1 VDEAQLRLATPFPLT
16 SMPPMT
22 SFSVRA
28 VLRTATFLLPWT
40 IVAGCS
46 MSDAEQKSHA
56 GQTQEAEGDIGRGG
70 WSPSSITEVKGIP
83 VATLRTSVQQ
93 RLAGKPPAEV
103 GDEAWQHTKR
113 LYTRFQQSPIWFE
126 KGGLDKDRVEAL
138 TNALLNATSDG
149 LRIDDYPLSDL
160 ARAVTAVRETKQ
172 PTAEQI
178 ADADVVLTAAY
189 ASLGEDLLVGQVDPK
204 TVGQSWHIDARDE
217 NVDSALVRTLVK
229 QPLDKAINA
238 MRPSGDEYTALQKEL
253 VRFRELVAKGGWK
266 AIPAGKALKR
276 GQTDSP
282 ERIAALR
289 ARLEAEGIS
298 VPEASSAPASA
309 PTANGKAAQRSPASA
324 GAVFDDGLA
333 AAVAQFQAHHGINVD
348 SALGKETLDALNVPA
363 EYRLGQIAANLERH
377 RWLPRTLGTRYIY
390 VNVPAFQLQAFD
402 KGEPVLDM
410 KVIVGQEYEDK
421 ATPVFSDSMETV
433 VFRPYWNV
441 TPDIQAKE
449 IEPKLASDPGYL
461 DANDMEYWNDGGARR
476 IRQRPG
482 PKNSLGFVKF
492 LFPNDFNIY
501 LHDTPNHELFDKDV
515 RAFSHGCIRVEKPA
529 ELAQWVLG
537 WDASK
542 VDQAMRE
549 GPDNRSV
556 KLPKKIPVY
565 ITYSTAYLRDGQLYF
580 GNDLYHRD
588 DELVKAIALGALV
601 SPRGVAA
608 VEELKKIATK

>member
-1 VDEAQLRLATPFPLT
+1 MI
-16 SMPPMT
+16 S
-22 SFSVRA
+22 SSVRA
-28 VLRTATFLLPWT
+28 AIRTATFLLPWV
-40 IVAGCS
+40 ILAGCS
-46 MSDAEQKSHA
+46 MSDAEERSHA
-56 GQTQEAEGDIGRGG
+56 GQQQEAEGEIGRDG
-70 WSPSSITEVKGIP
+70 WSPASLTEVKGIP
-83 VATLRTSVQQ
+83 VANLRSAIQQ
-93 RLAGKPPAEV
+93 RLGAKKPSAV
-103 GDEAWQHTKR
+103 GDEAWEHTKR
-113 LYTRFQQSPIWFE
+113 LYTRFQQSPIWLE
-126 KGGLDKDRVEAL
+126 KGGLDKDRAEAL

-160 ARAVTAVRETKQ
+160 ARTVTAVRETKQ
-172 PTAEQI
+172 PTAEQF
-178 ADADVVLTAAY
+178 ADADVLLTAAY
-189 ASLGEDLLVGQVDPK
+189 ASLGEDLLVGQIDPK

-229 QPLDKAINA
+229 RPLDKAINA
-238 MRPSGDEYTALQKEL
+238 MRPNDEEYHALQKEL
-253 VRFRELVAKGGWK
+253 ARFRGLVSKGGWK
-266 AIPAGKALKR
+266 PIAAGKALKR
-276 GQTDSP
+276 GQSDSP

-289 ARLEAEGIS
+289 ARLEAEGIE
-298 VPEASSAPASA
+298 VPAATSSPAPASD
-309 PTANGKAAQRSPASA
+309 GGASKSGSRIA
-324 GAVFDDGLA
+324 SGAVYDDGLS
-333 AAVAQFQAHHGINVD
+333 AAVAQFQARHGINVD
-348 SALGKETLDALNVPA
+348 SALGKETVDALNVPA

-377 RWLPRTLGTRYIY
+377 RWLPRSLGTRYIY
-390 VNVPAFQLQAFD
+390 VNVPAFQLKAFD
-402 KGEPVLDM
+402 KGEPVLEM

-461 DANDMEYWNDGGARR
+461 AANDMEYWNEGGTRR

-537 WDASK
+537 WDASR

-549 GPDNRSV
+549 GDDNQSV

-565 ITYSTAYLRDGQLYF
+565 ITYGTAYLRDGQLYF

>member
-1 VDEAQLRLATPFPLT
+1 MTT
-16 SMPPMT
+16 S
-22 SFSVRA
+22 SVRA
-28 VLRTATFLLPWT
+28 VLRAATFLLPLT
-40 IVAGCS
+40 ILAGCS

-56 GQTQEAEGDIGRGG
+56 GQTQEAEGDIGRNG
-70 WSPSSITEVKGIP
+70 WPPTSITEVKGIP
-83 VATLRTSVQQ
+83 IATLRTSLQQ

-103 GDEAWQHTKR
+103 GEEAWRHTKR

-126 KGGLDKDRVEAL
+126 KSGLDKDRVEAL

-238 MRPSGDEYTALQKEL
+238 MRPNNEEYTALQKEL
-253 VRFRELVAKGGWK
+253 VRFREVVAKGGWK
-266 AIPAGKALKR
+266 AIRAGKALKR

-309 PTANGKAAQRSPASA
+309 PAANGKVATRSPAPA

-377 RWLPRTLGTRYIY
+377 RWLPRSLGTRYIY

-515 RAFSHGCIRVEKPA
+515 RAFSHGCIRVEKPV
-529 ELAQWVLG
+529 ELAQWALG
-537 WDASK
+537 WDASR
-542 VDQAMRE
+542 VEQAMRE
-549 GPDNRSV
+549 GGDNRSV
-556 KLPKKIPVY
+556 KLPHKIPVY
-565 ITYSTAYLRDGQLYF
+565 IAYGTAYLRDGQLYF

-588 DELVKAIALGALV
+588 DELVKALAQGALI
-601 SPRGVAA
+601 SPSGVKAI
-608 VEELKKIATK
+608 EELKRIATK

>member
-1 VDEAQLRLATPFPLT
+1 
-16 SMPPMT
+16 
-22 SFSVRA
+22 
-28 VLRTATFLLPWT
+28 
-40 IVAGCS
+40 
-46 MSDAEQKSHA
+46 MSDAEERSHA
-56 GQTQEAEGDIGRGG
+56 GQQQEVEGEIGRDG
-70 WSPSSITEVKGIP
+70 WSPASLTEVKGIP
-83 VATLRTSVQQ
+83 VANLRSAIQQ
-93 RLAGKPPAEV
+93 RLGAKKPSAV
-103 GDEAWQHTKR
+103 GDEAWEHTKR
-113 LYTRFQQSPIWFE
+113 LYTRFQQSPIWLE
-126 KGGLDKDRVEAL
+126 KGGLDKDRAEAL

-160 ARAVTAVRETKQ
+160 ARTVTAVRETKQ
-172 PTAEQI
+172 PTAEQF
-178 ADADVVLTAAY
+178 ADADVLLTAAY
-189 ASLGEDLLVGQVDPK
+189 ASLGEDLLVGQIDPK

-229 QPLDKAINA
+229 RPLDKAINA
-238 MRPSGDEYTALQKEL
+238 MRPNDEEYHALQKEL
-253 VRFRELVAKGGWK
+253 ARFRGLVSKGGWK
-266 AIPAGKALKR
+266 PIAAGKALKR
-276 GQTDSP
+276 GQSDSP

-289 ARLEAEGIS
+289 ARLEAEGIE
-298 VPEASSAPASA
+298 VPAATSSPAPASD
-309 PTANGKAAQRSPASA
+309 GGASKSGSRIA
-324 GAVFDDGLA
+324 SGAVYDDGLA
-333 AAVAQFQAHHGINVD
+333 AAVAQFQARHGINVD
-348 SALGKETLDALNVPA
+348 SALGKETVDALNVPA

-377 RWLPRTLGTRYIY
+377 RWLPRSLGTRYIY
-390 VNVPAFQLQAFD
+390 VNVPAFQLKAFD
-402 KGEPVLDM
+402 KGEPVLEM

-461 DANDMEYWNDGGARR
+461 AANDMEYWNEGGTRR

-537 WDASK
+537 WDASR

-549 GPDNRSV
+549 GDDNQSV

-565 ITYSTAYLRDGQLYF
+565 ITYGTAYLRDGQLYF

-588 DELVKAIALGALV
+588 DELVKAIATGAV
-601 SPRGVAA
+601 PSSATVKA
-608 VEELKKIATK
+608 VEQLKAIAKKA

>member
-1 VDEAQLRLATPFPLT
+1 MI
-16 SMPPMT
+16 S
-22 SFSVRA
+22 SSVRA
-28 VLRTATFLLPWT
+28 AIRTATFLLPWV
-40 IVAGCS
+40 ILAGCS
-46 MSDAEQKSHA
+46 MSDAEERSHA
-56 GQTQEAEGDIGRGG
+56 GQQQEVEGEIGRDG
-70 WSPSSITEVKGIP
+70 WSPASLTEVKGIP
-83 VATLRTSVQQ
+83 VANLRSAIQQ
-93 RLAGKPPAEV
+93 RLGAKKPSAV
-103 GDEAWQHTKR
+103 GDEAWEHTKR
-113 LYTRFQQSPIWFE
+113 LYTRFQQSPIWLE
-126 KGGLDKDRVEAL
+126 KGGLDKDRAEAL

-160 ARAVTAVRETKQ
+160 ARTVTAVRETKQ
-172 PTAEQI
+172 PTAEQF
-178 ADADVVLTAAY
+178 ADADVLLTAAY
-189 ASLGEDLLVGQVDPK
+189 ASLGEDLLVGQIDPK

-229 QPLDKAINA
+229 RPLDKAINA
-238 MRPSGDEYTALQKEL
+238 MRPNDEEYHALQKEL
-253 VRFRELVAKGGWK
+253 ARFRGLVSKGGWK
-266 AIPAGKALKR
+266 PIAAGKALKR
-276 GQTDSP
+276 GQSDSP

-289 ARLEAEGIS
+289 ARLEAEGIE
-298 VPEASSAPASA
+298 VPAATSSPAPASD
-309 PTANGKAAQRSPASA
+309 GGASKSGSRIA
-324 GAVFDDGLA
+324 SGAVYDDGLA
-333 AAVAQFQAHHGINVD
+333 AAVAQFQARHGINVD
-348 SALGKETLDALNVPA
+348 SALGKETVDALNVPA

-377 RWLPRTLGTRYIY
+377 RWLPRSLGTRYIY
-390 VNVPAFQLQAFD
+390 VNVPAFQLKAFD
-402 KGEPVLDM
+402 KGEPVLEM

-461 DANDMEYWNDGGARR
+461 AANDMEYWNEGGTRR

-565 ITYSTAYLRDGQLYF
+565 ITYGTAYLRDGQLYF